1 MHKAQAKCAQA
12 PAKRGLQT
20 AIMPRWPDT
29 LAIGA
34 GVFYPVGAQR
44 GWVNMADYLPEEELL
59 AAIDMGSNSFHLAI
73 ARLDHGEVRKVASM
87 SEKVQLAAG
96 LDDHN
101 MLSQE
106 AIGRGLAC
114 LSRFV
119 ARLDAVPLPRL
130 RIVATNALR
139 QAENAEAFMEQAMEI
154 LPKPIEIIAGREEAR
169 LIYLGVSQTL
179 AAEGRRLVVDIGGG
193 STELIIG
200 EGFEPL
206 ETESLQMGCVAY
218 TRRFFAD
225 GVITPRAFERA
236 HAAAS
241 KELMAIN
248 ARYRELGWDSAVGS
262 SGTIKA
268 ARMLLVAQGWS
279 DSNECITHEGLLRL
293 RDLVLRARHVSE
305 LGLEGLRDDRKAV
318 LPAGLAILLAVFD
331 TLGVTQMDYS
341 DGALREGVM
350 YDLLGRFRHED
361 VRDRSVQAMMARY
374 HVDHRQSA
382 RVVATAQGLFEQVVQ
397 TLHLDEEAGDLL
409 RRAAYLHEIG
419 LAISHGGYHRHGAYL
434 LQHSDVPGFSQVDQ
448 VRLSLLVGLH
458 RRKLRPE
465 MRTQVLKSGGHSLL
479 ALVLLLRLAV
489 LLHHARSDQP
499 LPPVRL
505 SAQGT
510 CNWTLH
516 LRCAHAQPLLL
527 ADLQEEQAQWQNWG
541 LSLNVDAQD
550 QPSALD
556 APHERA

>member
-1 MHKAQAKCAQA
+1 
-12 PAKRGLQT
+12 
-20 AIMPRWPDT
+20 
-29 LAIGA
+29 
-34 GVFYPVGAQR
+34 
-44 GWVNMADYLPEEELL
+44 MAEYLPEEEQLL

-96 LDDHN
+96 LDEHN

-106 AIGRGLAC
+106 SIQRGLAC

-139 QAENAEAFMEQAMEI
+139 QAENAEVFMEQAMEI

-179 AAEGRRLVVDIGGG
+179 AAEGQRLVVDIGGG
-193 STELIIG
+193 STEFIIG
-200 EGFEPL
+200 QGFEPL

-218 TRRFFAD
+218 TKQFFAQ
-225 GVITPRAFERA
+225 GQISAKAFDKA
-236 HAAAS
+236 YAAAC
-241 KELMAIN
+241 KELLAIGS
-248 ARYRELGWDSAVGS
+248 RYRELGWESVVGS

-268 ARMLLVAQGWS
+268 ARALLVTQGWS
-279 DSNECITHEGLLRL
+279 DAEERITAQGLKQLKELLLRHEHTS
-293 RDLVLRARHVSE
+293 DLA
-305 LGLEGLRDDRKAV
+305 LEGLREDRRQV

-331 TLGVTQMDYS
+331 TFGLEHMAYS

-374 HVDHRQSA
+374 HVDQRQA
-382 RVVATAQGLFEQVVQ
+382 ERVVRTAQELLAQVAPALQ
-397 TLHLDEEAGDLL
+397 LDEESSDLL
-409 RRAAYLHEIG
+409 RRAAYLHEVG

-448 VRLSLLVGLH
+448 LRLSLLVGLH

-465 MRTQVLKSGGHSLL
+465 TLIQVQKTGGAPLV

-489 LLHHARSDQP
+489 LLHHGRSDQR
-499 LPPVRL
+499 LPRL
-505 SAQGT
+505 QLQAE
-510 CNWTLH
+510 CEHWH
-516 LRCAHAQPLLL
+516 LAIDEPQVQPLLW
-527 ADLQEEQAQWQNWG
+527 ADLQEEQLQWSHWDYQ
-541 LSLNVDAQD
+541 
-550 QPSALD
+550 LD
-556 APHERA
+556 LRVAEGVPA